1 MSSKPTA
8 FITDDLEFDER
19 GPIATGFFGG
29 SLQTEDGGILD
40 AIDEQM
46 SVAEAIRWARERTDN
61 VIVRITGEEP
71 CFDTELDP
79 SREFGRRRPTGWEFL
94 DRTSA
99 EPPISWDVIL
109 EMRPDEPLS
118 SDGTW
123 TDYATVP
130 HSIVQVEASGYNDAL
145 AAAAAHAQGLIATR
159 AVPTGSDA
167 ARRNA
172 RVESDG
178 TLY

>member
-71 CFDTELDP
+71 CVDARVGQVGGRARRLVRRPRRRLRRRHGRLELRDGARLRGGGGGHGECHGSRKRRGE
-79 SREFGRRRPTGWEFL
+79 SREAAGGRHRG
-94 DRTSA
+94 
-99 EPPISWDVIL
+99 
-109 EMRPDEPLS
+109 PL
-118 SDGTW
+118 
-123 TDYATVP
+123 
-130 HSIVQVEASGYNDAL
+130 
-145 AAAAAHAQGLIATR
+145 
-159 AVPTGSDA
+159 
-167 ARRNA
+167 
-172 RVESDG
+172 
-178 TLY
+178 